1 MDWLG
6 YVLFALFFVL
16 PVLGGLGMVW
26 HEDRFYGPLA
36 WRERL
41 PLEAQN
47 RMGVEGRDLFRDA
60 LRELRFALDHE
71 RAEDAAGW
79 VEVARRRGWWIA
91 ELDAAADRDES
102 LGKAL
107 RRVSARRADLEKRL
121 VNIEG
126 TRAVGTLAQAEKS
139 AARLEEAQ
147 AAARRRL
154 DALRPEDWSRLRA
167 DTRAP
172 FAWAQGEIARIV
184 ELHARSPALQERL
197 TALAEAAVSE
207 DEIAAWH
214 DWEVQLVAWGRQK
227 TPHYLRMHA
236 QRPPLPAY
244 ASPAARRQ
252 ALDAP
257 RLRAEH
263 EAGTG
268 LTARASSPSRPSPA
282 RITTAPP
289 AAPAHPAPGAY
300 PVTLGRRRAQ
310 ARALH
315 EEMTLQVAQYDLDF
329 DLQLAYPQ
337 FHNRDIP
344 EVRAM
349 DGAARRARDE
359 WDLVKDLPERR
370 LTAEDVAA
378 YRGAVD
384 AFKQAVLAADA
395 RVRLIGDAGISD
407 AELRDLE
414 TARGL
419 FRHVADPANP
429 PALRESYRVR
439 LVQTLRRL
447 NERTGGRVAFT
458 TDGLL
463 ALEAGRGGVPED

>member
-26 HEDRFYGPLA
+26 HEERFYGPLA

-91 ELDAAADRDES
+91 ELDAAAARDES

-139 AARLEEAQ
+139 AGRLEEAQ

-172 FAWAQGEIARIV
+172 FA
-184 ELHARSPALQERL
+184 
-197 TALAEAAVSE
+197 
-207 DEIAAWH
+207 
-214 DWEVQLVAWGRQK
+214 
-227 TPHYLRMHA
+227 
-236 QRPPLPAY
+236 
-244 ASPAARRQ
+244 
-252 ALDAP
+252 
-257 RLRAEH
+257 
-263 EAGTG
+263 
-268 LTARASSPSRPSPA
+268 
-282 RITTAPP
+282 
-289 AAPAHPAPGAY
+289 
-300 PVTLGRRRAQ
+300 
-310 ARALH
+310 
-315 EEMTLQVAQYDLDF
+315 
-329 DLQLAYPQ
+329 
-337 FHNRDIP
+337 
-344 EVRAM
+344 
-349 DGAARRARDE
+349 
-359 WDLVKDLPERR
+359 
-370 LTAEDVAA
+370 
-378 YRGAVD
+378 
-384 AFKQAVLAADA
+384 
-395 RVRLIGDAGISD
+395 
-407 AELRDLE
+407 
-414 TARGL
+414 
-419 FRHVADPANP
+419 
-429 PALRESYRVR
+429 
-439 LVQTLRRL
+439 
-447 NERTGGRVAFT
+447 
-458 TDGLL
+458 
-463 ALEAGRGGVPED
+463 